1 MNEDN
6 KDYYVYVH
14 RRKDN
19 NVVFYVGHGRG
30 SRIDRGGRTKT
41 KDWAV
46 IEQEANGHTV
56 EKLNEN
62 LSKSEAEDIEYNF
75 LVNPPLDW
83 VLVNK
88 RLPVKVYE
96 LDFEYLNAKFEYSED
111 SKTGLKWRAAKMP
124 FFNGKDA
131 GSAQKTGG
139 KESKAYWCVRDGKR
153 LYLNHRIIW
162 VLFNRMDIPTGFV
175 VDHIDGDSSNNN
187 TNNLRILT
195 QQQNSSNKGKHK
207 DRIGTTG
214 VAYNVKHGN
223 AYWIAYLQNKGISH
237 RVAFPVSLY
246 GEDKAK
252 EMAIAKRLEY
262 ELEFQPQV

>member
-30 SRIDRGGRTKT
+30 NRIGTGAKTKT
-41 KDWAV
+41 KDWSV
-46 IEQEANGHTV
+46 IEQEANGHSV
-56 EKLNEN
+56 EKLNDG
-62 LSKSEAEDIEYNF
+62 LSKSEAESIEYTF

-83 VLVNK
+83 TLVNK
-88 RLPVKVYE
+88 RLPVKAYE
-96 LDFEYLNAKFEYSED
+96 LDYEYLNAKFEYSED
-111 SKTGLKWRAAKMP
+111 SKTGLKWKDSKKPAY
-124 FFNGKDA
+124 NGKDA
-131 GSAQKTGG
+131 GCVQRTNG

-162 VLFNRMDIPTGFV
+162 VLFNKIDIPSGFV
-175 VDHIDGDSSNNN
+175 VDHIDGDSSNNKIS
-187 TNNLRILT
+187 NLRILT
-195 QQQNSSNKGKHK
+195 QQQNSSSKKESWSISGIAGVIRGKKAAGYYWTAAIVSKGTAYTRSYSVNK
-207 DRIGTTG
+207 
-214 VAYNVKHGN
+214 
-223 AYWIAYLQNKGISH
+223 
-237 RVAFPVSLY
+237 Y
-246 GEDKAK
+246 GEDEAK

>member
-30 SRIDRGGRTKT
+30 SRIDRGGQTKT

-62 LSKSEAEDIEYNF
+62 LSKSEAEAVEYNF

-96 LDFEYLNAKFEYSED
+96 LDYEYLNAKFEYSED
-111 SKTGLKWRAAKMP
+111 SKTGLKWKGAKKP
-124 FFNGKDA
+124 FYNGKDA
-131 GSAQKTGG
+131 GCVQRTNG

-162 VLFNRMDIPTGFV
+162 VLFNKMDIPVGFV
-175 VDHIDGDSSNNN
+175 VDHIDGNASNNN
-187 TNNLRILT
+187 INNLRILT
-195 QQQNSSNKGKHK
+195 QQQNSSNKGKH
-207 DRIGTTG
+207 RGRVGTTG
-214 VAYNVKHGN
+214 VAYNIKHGN
-223 AYWIAYLQNKGISH
+223 AYWIAYLQSKGISY
-237 RVAFPVSLY
+237 RVAFPVSLH